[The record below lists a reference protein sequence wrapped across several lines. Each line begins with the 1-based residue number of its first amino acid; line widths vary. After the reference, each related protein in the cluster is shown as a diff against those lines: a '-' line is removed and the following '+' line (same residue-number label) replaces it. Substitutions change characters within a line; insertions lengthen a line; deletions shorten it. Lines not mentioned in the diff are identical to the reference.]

1 MKVNSY
7 FIPKLTKDK
16 FNKSFVLN
24 SNQQKFDYLHST
36 N

>member
-16 FNKSFVLN
+16 FNESFLLN
-24 SNQQKFDYLHST
+24 SNQQKFDYLQSY